1 MHGDFQPLRCD
12 LVVADIVVLNIQ
24 EHGQPVGFPG
34 LAASSHAVVAILQSG
49 QFFHGIE
56 CDLRHYSATVAEVS
70 AHWLEADQAV

>member
-1 MHGDFQPLRCD
+1 MNGDFQPLRGD
-12 LVVADIVVLNIQ
+12 LVVADIVVLDVQ

-34 LAASSHAVVAILQSG
+34 LATSSHAVVPILYCG
-49 QFFHGIE
+49 QFYNGIQ